1 MSEFGRVAVP
11 LDSRSYDIVV
21 GNGLLVGAAKL
32 LTEVIAR
39 PRIAVVTD
47 ENVAAIYL
55 ADFAKS
61 MAAAEI
67 ETTEIILAP
76 GEQTKSF
83 EGLIGLTDQLLS
95 AHIERADTIV
105 ALGGGVVGDLTGF
118 ASSVLR
124 RGVQVAQMPTTLLA
138 QVDAA
143 IGGKTGI
150 NTRQGK
156 NLIGTFH
163 QPSLVIADVDL
174 LGSLPPREF
183 LAGYAEVVK
192 YGLLGDADF
201 FSWLEEN
208 GEGMIA
214 GDMAARNYAVLAC
227 ARAKAEIVAGDELEL
242 GRRALLNLGHTFGH
256 AIEAELGYDSR
267 MVHGEAVSIGM
278 VMAFEL
284 SERLGLCPAED
295 VARVRA
301 HLDRVGLPTRPP
313 TGAGAGPDQGW
324 DADRFLDHMR
334 QDKKVR
340 DGELTFVLA
349 KGIGHGIV
357 SRDVAETD
365 VVRLLEIELAA

>member
-11 LDSRSYDIVV
+11 LESRSYNIIV
-21 GNGLLVGAAKL
+21 GNGLLAGAGGL
-32 LTEVIAR
+32 LAEVIAR

-47 ENVAAIYL
+47 ETVGGIYFPE
-55 ADFAKS
+55 FAKS
-61 MAAAEI
+61 MADAEI
-67 ETTEIILAP
+67 ETTEIILPP

-83 EGLIGLTDQLLS
+83 EGLIGLADQLLS
-95 AHIERADTIV
+95 ARIERKDTIV
-105 ALGGGVVGDLTGF
+105 AFGGGVVGDLTGF

-124 RGVQVAQMPTTLLA
+124 RGIQVVQMPTTLLA

-174 LGSLPPREF
+174 LGTLPPREF

-208 GEGMIA
+208 GERMIA
-214 GDMAARNYAVLAC
+214 GDVAARNYAVLAC

-256 AIEAELGYDSR
+256 AIEAEFGYDSR
-267 MVHGEAVSIGM
+267 IVHGEAVAIGM

-284 SERLGLCPAED
+284 SERLGLCPAKD
-295 VARVRA
+295 VARVRM
-301 HLDRVGLPTRPP
+301 HLDSVGLPTKPP
-313 TGAGAGPDQGW
+313 TGAGSGPAQGW
-324 DADRFLDHMR
+324 DPARFLNHLR
-334 QDKKVR
+334 QDKKVQ

-365 VVRLLEIELAA
+365 VVRLLEVELAA